1 MAADAQRHPV
11 RLVVTDD
18 LQRSRLTVFFRLLLV
33 IPHLLWLGLFGIGV
47 FFVAIVN
54 WFATLFT
61 GRAPKGIHDFLAGY
75 LRYRTHVYAYLLL
88 AAGPYPKFYLGAAL
102 EPYPVDLEIDDP
114 VRQNRWITFFRL
126 FLAFP
131 ALSIAG
137 ILVGGTIQALFFV
150 VYSVTAVTAILS
162 WFSALVRGKSPP
174 GLRDVTAWS
183 LGYRGRTMAYFWML
197 TDRYPNLGPVAMLRG
212 TPVPAAPGRAQV
224 INTDDLQRPRLTVF
238 FRLLLAFPHL
248 FWLELWTIAALLAGV
263 ANWVFTLVA
272 GRPARPLAR
281 FLGAYVR
288 YNVHVSA
295 FLYVIGGPFPGFVG
309 KAGSYPVDLSIP
321 PPGRQNRA
329 IALFRFVL
337 MLPAVIVNW
346 ALLYVLFLAAI
357 FGWFASL
364 VRGRMPSGLQD
375 AGAFA
380 IGYTA
385 QLNCYVFSLTDQYP
399 HSSPLAVVASA

>member
-1 MAADAQRHPV
+1 MAAAPVHPV

-61 GRAPKGIHDFLAGY
+61 GRAPKGIHDFLGGY
-75 LRYRTHVYAYLLL
+75 LRYRTHVYGYLLL
-88 AAGPYPKFYLGAAL
+88 GANPYPKFYFGAPL
-102 EPYPVDLEIDDP
+102 EPYPVDLEIDEP

-131 ALSIAG
+131 ALAIAG
-137 ILVGGTIQALFFV
+137 ILVGGTIQAFFLV
-150 VYSVTAVTAILS
+150 LYSVTAVTAMFS
-162 WFSALVRGKSPP
+162 WFSVLVRGRTPP

-183 LGYRGRTMAYFWML
+183 LGYRGRTMAYLWML

-212 TPVPAAPGRAQV
+212 TPVPPAPGRAQV
-224 INTDDLQRPRLTVF
+224 INTDDLHRPRLTVF

-248 FWLELWTIAALLAGV
+248 FWLELWTIAALLAAI
-263 ANWVFTLVA
+263 ANWVVTLVL

-281 FLGAYVR
+281 FLSAYVR

-295 FLYVIGGPFPGFVG
+295 FLYVVGGPFPGFVG
-309 KAGSYPVDLSIP
+309 KAGSYPVDLSIA
-321 PPGRQNRA
+321 PPGRQHRA
-329 IALFRFVL
+329 VTLFKLVL
-337 MLPAVIVNW
+337 MLPAAILNGV
-346 ALLYVLFLAAI
+346 LFYVLFIAAV

-364 VRGRMPSGLQD
+364 VRGRMPSGLQE
-375 AGAFA
+375 AGAFS

-399 HSSPLAVVASA
+399 HSSPLAVLAST